1 MITRMLKEIY
11 AYRELMFAMAY
22 RDIRVKYKQAVM
34 GVAWVFVM
42 PILAIASGI
51 CFRIAMAFFGGRP
64 LELGAITGV
73 MAKSIPWLL
82 FSGIVATAS
91 SSILGNIG
99 LISKIY
105 FPRKIVPISSIL
117 STMLDFVISGTG
129 IAIILLVIA
138 LAVPTEKPAVTISWL
153 LLLVPFLIATL
164 VVLGLGLGLFF
175 GAANL
180 FFRDVKYIVQ
190 VLLQYGIFFSLVY
203 FSYYELGQYGWI
215 LLVNPV
221 APILE
226 VIRSI
231 VVQGVI
237 DPTLL
242 PWLGY
247 SVIVTLL
254 VAMGGCWVFDRA
266 ESLFAEYA

>member
-1 MITRMLKEIY
+1 
-11 AYRELMFAMAY
+11 
-22 RDIRVKYKQAVM
+22 M